1 MFSPLEQF
9 DVIPLIFFSVG
20 SYDFTFFNIF
30 IPLLLIIS
38 FFLAVGYLKS
48 YYKLIPYSFQSALE
62 NIIEFVFSILKNQIG
77 KEGYFFLPFVLTI
90 FMTILLSNLMS
101 IIPFGIAL
109 TSHLI
114 VTMWLSLSICL
125 SIFLFG
131 LLYKNFKFLKI
142 FVPTC
147 PIALLPIL
155 ILIELFSY
163 VIRAFSL
170 SIRLT
175 ANILAG
181 HTLVHII
188 ALFILNTLFL
198 HFLAPLLGLLGL
210 FAVLLLE
217 LGVACLQAYVLTI
230 LICIYFKDVL
240 IDESH

>member
-1 MFSPLEQF
+1 MYSPLEQF
-9 DVIPLIFFSVG
+9 DVIPLVFFSIG

-30 IPLLLIIS
+30 VPFVLIIL
-38 FFLAVGYLKS
+38 FFLFIIYLKS
-48 YYKLIPYSFQSALE
+48 YFKLIPYSLQLILE
-62 NIIEFVFSILKNQIG
+62 NIIDFVFSILKNQIG
-77 KEGYFFLPFVLTI
+77 KEGFFFFPFVFTI
-90 FMTILLSNLMS
+90 FISILFSNLMS
-101 IIPFGIAL
+101 VIPFGIAL

-147 PIALLPIL
+147 PIILLPIL
-155 ILIELFSY
+155 IIIEIFSY
-163 VIRAFSL
+163 IIRAFSL

-181 HTLVHII
+181 HTLVNII
-188 ALFILNTLFL
+188 GLFILNTLFL
-198 HFLAPLLGLLGL
+198 QFIAPLLGLLGL
-210 FAVLLLE
+210 FAILLLE
-217 LGVACLQAYVLTI
+217 LCVACLQAYVLTI